1 MLAES
6 IKDVSENTFVPEVI
20 EKSKE
25 KIVIVDFWAPWCG
38 PCKALTP
45 ILESQATKK
54 KEHLEVVKVNV
65 DENQDIASQLR
76 VQSIPAVFAFSDGQ
90 PVDGFMG
97 AKTEPEVEKFLDTLI
112 KKFSKNNSNISEEFE
127 VLLSEGRFE
136 EVKLAS
142 EELIK
147 SSPSPENYSLLIR
160 STIGLGDFDSV
171 EKLIENLSPEI
182 LKDNAVKG
190 AISSYELMKNN
201 SVEDSKNEIL
211 ERMRKTPA
219 DLDCK
224 MNYSKILF
232 KENNF
237 SECIDVLLEMFRKD
251 KEWKDGY
258 AKKQLLLIF
267 DHLGSENELSKKG
280 RRALTSLIFV

>member
-65 DENQDIASQLR
+65 DENQGIASQLR

-127 VLLSEGRFE
+127 ILLSEGRFE

-201 SVEDSKNEIL
+201 DVEDSKKEIL
-211 ERMRKTPA
+211 DRMRKNPA
-219 DLDCK
+219 DLDSK

-232 KENNF
+232 NENNF

>member
-65 DENQDIASQLR
+65 DENQGIASQLR

-127 VLLSEGRFE
+127 ILLSEGRFE

-190 AISSYELMKNN
+190 AISSYELLKNSN
-201 SVEDSKNEIL
+201 VEGSKKEVL
-211 ERMRKTPA
+211 DRMQKNPA

>member
-1 MLAES
+1 M
-6 IKDVSENTFVPEVI
+6 
-20 EKSKE
+20 
-25 KIVIVDFWAPWCG
+25 
-38 PCKALTP
+38 
-45 ILESQATKK
+45 
-54 KEHLEVVKVNV
+54 
-65 DENQDIASQLR
+65 
-76 VQSIPAVFAFSDGQ
+76 
-90 PVDGFMG
+90 
-97 AKTEPEVEKFLDTLI
+97 
-112 KKFSKNNSNISEEFE
+112 
-127 VLLSEGRFE
+127 
-136 EVKLAS
+136 
-142 EELIK
+142 
-147 SSPSPENYSLLIR
+147 
-160 STIGLGDFDSV
+160 
-171 EKLIENLSPEI
+171 SPEI

-201 SVEDSKNEIL
+201 DVKDSKKEIL
-211 ERMRKTPA
+211 DRMQKNPA